1 MGGPQPVGRYRDG
14 MRRTVL
20 GAVPLLLSL
29 AFSGCGGGG
38 DGAAERADRVC
49 PLMQRLHD
57 SAEIVAAVDVGD
69 PDQFL
74 PALDDAVAEYVMT
87 LEGLAEVAPAELRD
101 DLTTLRAAVEQL
113 RFDDA
118 LAARAPLD
126 EYAGRHCSE
135 QGADQPAG
143 SR

>member
-1 MGGPQPVGRYRDG
+1 
-14 MRRTVL
+14 MRAVL
-20 GAVPLLLSL
+20 GTAPLLLSL
-29 AFSGCGGGG
+29 VLSGCGGGG
-38 DGAAERADRVC
+38 GGAAESADRVC
-49 PLMQRLHD
+49 PLMQRLHA
-57 SAEIVAAVDVGD
+57 SAEIVAAVDVAD
-69 PDQFL
+69 PDQFV

-118 LAARAPLD
+118 IAARAPLD

-135 QGADQPAG
+135 PGADQRAG

>member
-1 MGGPQPVGRYRDG
+1 MRGPQAVGRYRAG
-14 MRRTVL
+14 MRAVR

-29 AFSGCGGGG
+29 VLAACGGGG
-38 DGAAERADRVC
+38 GGGAQGADRVC

-57 SAEIVAAVDVGD
+57 SAEIVAEVDVSD

-74 PALDDAVAEYVMT
+74 TALDDAVAEYVTT
-87 LEGLAEVAPAELRD
+87 LDGLAEVAPDDLRD
-101 DLTTLRAAVEQL
+101 DLTKLRSAVEQL

-118 LAARAPLD
+118 IAAQSPLD
-126 EYAGRHCSE
+126 EYAEQHCSAVA
-135 QGADQPAG
+135 GDQEAG